1 MTVRPSAAG
10 PHHRRSMV
18 NLSANCSNCSA
29 RPVSPLRSRPSGS
42 SSASIRRCAA
52 LSRLCAS
59 RARRVSEEFKR
70 PNLSSVICAPVDN
83 LPPRPD
89 GLNPGRFPPERTSQV
104 CEQPYLKSI
113 YVWIVNRY
121 HTWRGRSP
129 APPWLGPRRGRKNKL
144 SGKLTTLFQAVGW
157 AFNLT

>member
-1 MTVRPSAAG
+1 QGRSAHCGAVRAARHPPSFGDARLFLG
-10 PHHRRSMV
+10 
-18 NLSANCSNCSA
+18 SA
-29 RPVSPLRSRPSGS
+29 RLARVALARN
-42 SSASIRRCAA
+42 SSA
-52 LSRLCAS
+52 
-59 RARRVSEEFKR
+59 

-144 SGKLTTLFQAVGW
+144 SGKLTTLFQAVDW
-157 AFNLT
+157 ACN